1 MKKLFIPL
9 FLGVLLVSCASNK
22 PEIWFKKQSIAN
34 GLTPMPSATI
44 DAAEFAHQYTAN
56 KAVWDKA
63 FNWMK
68 TQDLENLAPG
78 KYPIDGDNAYASVT
92 EIVDKP
98 FEDTRWESH
107 RKYID
112 LQYIIRGQ
120 EKIGIAPVKSA
131 DEITSPYNADKDAAN
146 YRIDQADIE
155 LATPKYFFLFFPENA
170 HRPNIK
176 VNDEKVKKLVIKI
189 HVAE

>member
-1 MKKLFIPL
+1 MKKLFIPI
-9 FLGVLLVSCASNK
+9 FLGVFLVSCASNK
-22 PEIWFKKQSIAN
+22 PEAWFKKQAIAN

-44 DAAEFAHQYTAN
+44 DAAEFAHQYSDN
-56 KAVWDKA
+56 KAVWDKV
-63 FNWMK
+63 FDWMK
-68 TQDLENLAPG
+68 TQDLANLAPG

-120 EKIGIAPVKSA
+120 EKIGVAPVKNA
-131 DEITSPYNADKDAAN
+131 DEITAPYNADKDVAH
-146 YRIDQADIE
+146 YRIDKADIE